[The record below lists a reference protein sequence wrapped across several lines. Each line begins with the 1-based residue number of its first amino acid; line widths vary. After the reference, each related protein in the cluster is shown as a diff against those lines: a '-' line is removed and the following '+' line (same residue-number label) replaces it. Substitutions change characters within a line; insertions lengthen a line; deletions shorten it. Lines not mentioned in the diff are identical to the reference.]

1 MEVSMRLLTLIPY
14 SILLFLLLGLT
25 PAKAEEVIVTTPKG
39 KLAGLQQNGVDVFL
53 GVPVSLP
60 PYEKDT
66 RLLAPRP
73 VSPWE
78 GVINCFQQASLPL
91 QPDRVTTGSKDAGAK
106 TGFKGGGDCLKVNI
120 WAPAGK
126 REGLPVL
133 AYIPGGGSV
142 RCDTGSIDGSAFA
155 RDGIIVVSIPYR
167 PNVDGFLKLKDAPAN
182 IAIRDMIAGLE
193 WIKENIGSF
202 GGNPNNVTVMG
213 QSAGATHIGSLLA
226 SPLARNLFNKA
237 ILMSGSHLAQWTPQQ
252 AEKASELASQF
263 YGTPATREAFSALPF
278 EKLMTFP
285 KLAAEKL
292 GDPEWLEF
300 TNGNATL
307 FKPWIDGEV
316 LPARPVDAIA
326 AGASKDIDVL
336 MGSTANEW
344 NNYIVANGV
353 IDKLG
358 PQDVEEIL
366 TGIKA
371 PLDTAEKYRANGRGN
386 TDGEIFSAIQS
397 DIIFR
402 VPTNRM
408 LEARAKGGGKT
419 WAYSFDQKSQSFGG
433 KMGAAHA
440 SELPYVFNSL
450 ASIKNQRE
458 KDLVGPNPSQALA
471 DKMHNAWVAFIK
483 DGNPGWQPYDPE
495 RRNIVSIIDGE
506 WIEKEDPWKN
516 ERELIKLP

>member
-1 MEVSMRLLTLIPY
+1 MRFFPLLLNC
-14 SILLFLLLGLT
+14 LLMFLLLG
-25 PAKAEEVIVTTPKG
+25 AAQAFAEEVIVETPKG
-39 KLAGLQQNGVDVFL
+39 KLAGRQQNGVDVFL
-53 GVPVSLP
+53 GVPTSLP

-73 VSPWE
+73 VPAWK
-78 GVINCFQQASLPL
+78 GVINCFEQASLPL

-106 TGFKGGGDCLKVNI
+106 TGFKGGGDCLRVNI
-120 WAPAGK
+120 WAPSGK

-155 RDGIIVVSIPYR
+155 RDGIIVVSLPYR
-167 PNVDGFLKLKDAPAN
+167 PNVDGFLKIKDAPAN
-182 IAIRDMIAGLE
+182 IAIRDMISGLE
-193 WIKENIGSF
+193 WIKNNIAAF
-202 GGNPNNVTVMG
+202 GGNPDNVTVMG

-226 SPLARNLFNKA
+226 SPLAKGLFNKA
-237 ILMSGSHLAQWTPQQ
+237 ILMSGSHLAQWTPEQ
-252 AEKASELASQF
+252 ADKAAEMIGKF
-263 YGTPATREAFSALPF
+263 YGTPTSREGISAIPF
-278 EKLMTFP
+278 DKLMTFP

-292 GDPEWLEF
+292 GDAAWLAY

-316 LPARPVDAIA
+316 LPARPVDAVA

-358 PQDVEEIL
+358 PKDIEEIL
-366 TGIKA
+366 TAINA
-371 PLDTAEKYRANGRGN
+371 PLDTAEKYRANGRGK

-419 WAYSFDQKSQSFGG
+419 WAYSFDHKSDSFDG

-450 ASIKNQRE
+450 DSIKSKRVR
-458 KDLVGPNPSQALA
+458 DLVGSRPSQALA
-471 DKMHNAWVAFIK
+471 DKMHGAWVSFIK
-483 DGNPGWQPYDPE
+483 NGDPGWAPYDPE
-495 RRNIVSIIDGE
+495 KRNIISIVDGD
-506 WIEKEDPWKN
+506 WQEKSDPWKN
-516 ERELIKLP
+516 ERELIRLP